1 MKLAGHLQHE
11 TAMCTACKSG
21 QNQILWQSCRAM
33 HGVLQALVRV
43 AGRALLHN
51 LLQLGP
57 LILPLGEQLRY
68 LASMMACRM
77 SKAEGPLY
85 RPSFDRAADHFCI
98 HTGEPAHSDQPS
110 SSETAAFTGAQ
121 DIQAGS

>member
-1 MKLAGHLQHE
+1 M
-11 TAMCTACKSG
+11 
-21 QNQILWQSCRAM
+21 
-33 HGVLQALVRV
+33 RV

-57 LILPLGEQLRY
+57 LILPLGERLRY

-77 SKAEGPLY
+77 SKAEEPMY

-98 HTGEPAHSDQPS
+98 HTGELAHRNHS
-110 SSETAAFTGAQ
+110 SS
-121 DIQAGS
+121 

>member
-1 MKLAGHLQHE
+1 MLHV
-11 TAMCTACKSG
+11 M
-21 QNQILWQSCRAM
+21 
-33 HGVLQALVRV
+33 QALVRV

-68 LASMMACRM
+68 FASLVACRV
-77 SKAEGPLY
+77 SKAERPMY

-98 HTGEPAHSDQPS
+98 HTGEPAHGSNPLCS
-110 SSETAAFTGAQ
+110 MTGAFTNAE
-121 DIQAGS
+121 AGSQVL

>member
-1 MKLAGHLQHE
+1 M
-11 TAMCTACKSG
+11 
-21 QNQILWQSCRAM
+21 
-33 HGVLQALVRV
+33 RV

-77 SKAEGPLY
+77 SKADSPMY

-98 HTGEPAHSDQPS
+98 HTGELAHSSHPPS
-110 SSETAAFTGAQ
+110 LVTAAFTDAS
-121 DIQAGS
+121 DTQAGNQRLSGSAV